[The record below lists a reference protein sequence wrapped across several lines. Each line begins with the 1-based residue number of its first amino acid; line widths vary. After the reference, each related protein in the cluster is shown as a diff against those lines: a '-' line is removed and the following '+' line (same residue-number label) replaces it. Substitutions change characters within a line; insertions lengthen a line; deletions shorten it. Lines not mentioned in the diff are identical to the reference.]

1 MKILTNFCGKAK
13 PKTPERKNKKTL
25 YLCLQKISILYKPT
39 NYKMKVDQKGHT
51 VTIKD
56 TQGDFKS
63 FLEKVTQQFKT
74 FEKQNIIID
83 LTSDSNLSESD
94 LKLFLPLS
102 KQQKKAKK
110 SFVIVAFELD
120 FNAVSD
126 KLTVVPSL
134 LEAHDII
141 EMEEIER
148 DLGF

>member
-1 MKILTNFCGKAK
+1 
-13 PKTPERKNKKTL
+13 
-25 YLCLQKISILYKPT
+25 
-39 NYKMKVDQKGHT
+39 MKVDQKGHT

-56 TQGDFKS
+56 TQGDVNA

-74 FEKQNIIID
+74 FEKHNIIID
-83 LTSDSNLSESD
+83 LSSDEVSEND

-102 KQQKKAKK
+102 KTHKKAKK
-110 SFVIVAFELD
+110 SFVIVASDLD
-120 FNAVSD
+120 FNAISD
-126 KLTVVPSL
+126 KLAVVPSL